1 MSLNK
6 MYTNLG
12 PKMGQF
18 GKFALPMTFSK
29 FKTRDVVIN
38 TRKPDH
44 TTIFDV
50 SHMGVYESF
59 NYSTNSLKIDELLNI
74 KSKKISN
81 NKSKLSVILNKDG
94 IVIDDLI
101 IGNIENSKYRLV
113 TNANNDDFFDNFDYL
128 NKKDKTI
135 LALQG
140 PGSQKL
146 LEDISSTSLS
156 DLYFM
161 ENKTIINEEFEIC
174 RCGYTG
180 EDGFELY
187 MNKDI
192 GMEVI
197 DKLVRLSLNENNG
210 VSFGG
215 LIERDILRQEAGL
228 CLSGV
233 EFSESMDVK
242 FNALGMRFLIDIIYR
257 KNPIYNS
264 YLQLTKFIGTKPIKK
279 EVITN
284 KQNKNI
290 GIITSSTKSFNLN
303 KFIGLG
309 YLKKTSA
316 NDICFNNGNIIQVH
330 DGNFIEP
337 QYYKS
342 N

>member
-18 GKFALPMTFSK
+18 GKFTLPMTFSK

-50 SHMGVYESF
+50 SHMSVYESLKCP
-59 NYSTNSLKIDELLNI
+59 TTSLKIDELLHI
-74 KSKKISN
+74 KSKKIIN
-81 NKSKLSVILNKDG
+81 NKSKLSVILNNG
-94 IVIDDLI
+94 VVTDDLI
-101 IGNIENSKYRLV
+101 IGNINNSKYRLV
-113 TNANNDDFFDNFDYL
+113 TNANNGIFFDSLDFLY
-128 NKKDKTI
+128 KKDKTI

-161 ENKTIINEEFEIC
+161 ENKTIINDKFEIC

-242 FNALGMRFLIDIIYR
+242 FNALGMRFLIDPIHR
-257 KNPIYNS
+257 KNHLYNS
-264 YLQLTKFIGTKPIKK
+264 YLQLTKFTSNKPIKK
-279 EVITN
+279 DVITN
-284 KQNKNI
+284 NKNKNI

-309 YLKKTSA
+309 YIQKISLD
-316 NDICFNNGNIIQVH
+316 DICFNNGNIIQVH

-337 QYYKS
+337 KYYKS